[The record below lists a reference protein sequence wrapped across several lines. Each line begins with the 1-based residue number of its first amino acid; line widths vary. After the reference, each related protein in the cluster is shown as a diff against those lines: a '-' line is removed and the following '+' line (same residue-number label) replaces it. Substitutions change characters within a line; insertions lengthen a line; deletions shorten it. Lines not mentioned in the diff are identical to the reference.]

1 MRIGIGY
8 DSHRFSAGCK
18 LVLGGAEIPFEM
30 GLVSHSDGDALCH
43 AITDAILGALGEGD
57 IGKHFP
63 DNDEKWKGASSVTLL
78 KTIVDLAGSKGYE
91 ITWIDCIVIAEKPKL
106 APHIEAMKQALSK
119 AGIPTSLINIKAKT
133 NEGMGFTGRGEGI
146 AAQAVCLLGKAGQ

>member
-8 DSHRFSAGCK
+8 DSHRFSEGRK
-18 LVLGGAEIPFEM
+18 LVLGGAEIPFEK
-30 GLVSHSDGDALCH
+30 GLISHSDGDALCH

-78 KTIVDLAGSKGYE
+78 KMIVDLAGARGYE
-91 ITWIDCIVIAEKPKL
+91 ITWIDCIVIAERPKL
-106 APHIEAMKQALSK
+106 SPHMEAMKQALSK
-119 AGIPTSLINIKAKT
+119 AGIPPSLINIKAKT
-133 NEGMGFTGRGEGI
+133 DEGMGFIGRGEGL
-146 AAQAVCLLGKAGQ
+146 AAQAVCLLAKAEL